1 MKGILLRTTIRDRL
15 YTKFKDEIL
24 FTKVNNRQDV
34 FISWNNLSSITHS
47 TLINLSTLEHD
58 YGSQSNNIY
67 RAQDD
72 ALDKETQSKIL
83 FQAAELLQE
92 SIR

>member
-1 MKGILLRTTIRDRL
+1 M
-15 YTKFKDEIL
+15 
-24 FTKVNNRQDV
+24 
-34 FISWNNLSSITHS
+34 
-47 TLINLSTLEHD
+47 EHD
-58 YGSQSNNIY
+58 YGSHSQSNNIY